1 MRLDQ
6 IDEGIKNAQSK
17 VSQAQDFVNQVQ
29 LNFDNGTV
37 LTPTF
42 IEPNNW
48 TSLKTEEVL
57 AQSKSRLVG
66 LEVNLKNFTNLRT
79 DFQAQLDNFI
89 KNNPQ

>member
-6 IDEGIKNAQSK
+6 IDEGIKSAQTK
-17 VSQAQDFVNQVQ
+17 INQAQDFVNQVQ
-29 LNFDNGTV
+29 LNFDNGIA
-37 LTPTF
+37 LTPAF

-79 DFQAQLDNFI
+79 DLQAQLDNFI